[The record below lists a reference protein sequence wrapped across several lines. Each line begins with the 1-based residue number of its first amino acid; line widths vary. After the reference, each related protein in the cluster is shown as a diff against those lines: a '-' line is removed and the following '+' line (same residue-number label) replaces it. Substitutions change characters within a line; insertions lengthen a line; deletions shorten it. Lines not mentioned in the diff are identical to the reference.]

1 MVCISFAA
9 GEPAAAGAGR
19 PAGRRRM
26 GGAGGRVNPPRAFP
40 GAWKRFAFT
49 PMDARAASG

>member
-1 MVCISFAA
+1 
-9 GEPAAAGAGR
+9 
-19 PAGRRRM
+19 M
-26 GGAGGRVNPPRAFP
+26 GGAGGRVNPLRAFP